1 MKKITKS
8 FVVVVLSVVLA
19 LVNVSTF
26 SGTTV
31 RAATVLQTDVT
42 APSSGNIFISVDGMF
57 YTEEVTTL
65 INRINEIRY
74 EACKEGITNPDT
86 SNKLTMSDYKPIQW
100 ATSLEEYARV
110 RAVEAS
116 VNWSHTRP
124 NNSST
129 FKTSMAKLKNG
140 YYSGENLAR
149 GYTLRNSIEGYYSEK
164 SNWKKNSGI
173 YGHYTSM
180 ISPSNTLVGMV
191 AFQQKNGTITSSM
204 EFGSLWKTETNSNT
218 SKKIGLSEYKTQIVE
233 VNASYLVSSISLTDS
248 KSVNVGSTVNVLAIA
263 NMKNATKQAT
273 ITKGLTWKSSN
284 TKVATV
290 DSNGKVKGI
299 AEGTATITASIGNK
313 IASVKVT
320 VKPVKATS
328 IEAPSFKTMY
338 EGETYSI
345 RAQVLPSNTTNSALN
360 YATSNAKVATV
371 DKNGKVI
378 AKSAGTATITLTT
391 KDGSNKKA
399 TIKIT
404 VKKAIKVSSITLNAK
419 SVSIKKGKTFQLKA
433 TVKPTN
439 ATNKNLSYTSSNTK
453 IAVVDKNGK
462 ITAKG
467 VGTTKITVASK
478 DGNKKITINVKVTK

>member
-1 MKKITKS
+1 MKRITKS
-8 FVVVVLSVVLA
+8 FVVVVLSMVLA

-86 SNKLTMSDYKPIQW
+86 GNKLTMSDYKPIQW

-124 NNSST
+124 NYTST

-191 AFQQKNGTITSSM
+191 AFQQNGGTMTSSM

-218 SKKIGLSEYKTQIVE
+218 SEKIGLSEYSTQIIE
-233 VNASYLVSSISLTDS
+233 VNASYLVSSISLMDS
-248 KSVNVGSTVNVLAIA
+248 KSVDVGSTVNISATA

-273 ITKGLTWKSSN
+273 ITKGLTWTSSDN
-284 TKVATV
+284 SIATV
-290 DSNGKVKGI
+290 DANGNVKGI
-299 AEGTATITASIGNK
+299 AEGTATITAAVGGKTAVVK
-313 IASVKVT
+313 ITVNPAKAS
-320 VKPVKATS
+320 S
-328 IEAPSFKTMY
+328 IETSSSKTMY
-338 EGETYSI
+338 EGDTYLI
-345 RAQVLPSNTTNSALN
+345 RAQVLP
-360 YATSNAKVATV
+360 
-371 DKNGKVI
+371 
-378 AKSAGTATITLTT
+378 
-391 KDGSNKKA
+391 
-399 TIKIT
+399 
-404 VKKAIKVSSITLNAK
+404 
-419 SVSIKKGKTFQLKA
+419 
-433 TVKPTN
+433 
-439 ATNKNLSYTSSNTK
+439 
-453 IAVVDKNGK
+453 
-462 ITAKG
+462 
-467 VGTTKITVASK
+467 
-478 DGNKKITINVKVTK
+478 